1 MTGLTRVAI
10 ADGDANLRDKLAK
23 VLQFEKAIALVGAFE
38 SMTAAID
45 WLRCNSLDV
54 LMTELDLPD
63 GSGLK
68 LIKACVA
75 LHPRCEVVVITS
87 SDQERDVLSSIR
99 AGASGYVIKDGVDHS
114 NITEAAFALSVG
126 EPVLSPGIPK
136 KLIRLVQRCE
146 ILPSADAA
154 LQKPTLT
161 PREID
166 ILELIARGLTYDE
179 IAAQLSIALGT
190 VQNHIKSIYR
200 KLAVNSRGRAVFEAR
215 KQGLLLNEVFT
226 EPW

>member
-1 MTGLTRVAI
+1 
-10 ADGDANLRDKLAK
+10 
-23 VLQFEKAIALVGAFE
+23 
-38 SMTAAID
+38 
-45 WLRCNSLDV
+45 
-54 LMTELDLPD
+54 
-63 GSGLK
+63 
-68 LIKACVA
+68 
-75 LHPRCEVVVITS
+75 
-87 SDQERDVLSSIR
+87 
-99 AGASGYVIKDGVDHS
+99 
-114 NITEAAFALSVG
+114 
-126 EPVLSPGIPK
+126 
-136 KLIRLVQRCE
+136 
-146 ILPSADAA
+146 